1 MHQDY
6 HSLYVVNPTTPTAD
20 LAHRSG
26 EMLMQSIFQEN
37 HAPCSMHRYPER
49 RMKKVKRRINAPET
63 LRFWGTIRSGLAF
76 FPTMKSEAKLTLT
89 PPVRLYAL
97 HF

>member
-37 HAPCSMHRYPER
+37 HAPCSMLH
-49 RMKKVKRRINAPET
+49 APLPRTKDEE
-63 LRFWGTIRSGLAF
+63 
-76 FPTMKSEAKLTLT
+76 SEATNQR
-89 PPVRLYAL
+89 P
-97 HF
+97 